1 MAKDKDRRREEKVL
15 EADIAPIADSG
26 PPPMMIAGQ
35 PIGKYIFALGL
46 FCLFLGYIL
55 LAKQFL
61 TAAPLLI
68 IGGLVVIFLGL
79 WNL

>member
-1 MAKDKDRRREEKVL
+1 MAKDKEKKREDAS
-15 EADIAPIADSG
+15 EAPAPGAESG
-26 PPPMMIAGQ
+26 PAPMMIAGQ
-35 PIGKYIFALGL
+35 PVGKYVFSVGL

-55 LAKQFL
+55 LAKQML

>member
-1 MAKDKDRRREEKVL
+1 MAKDRDRKREDQAQAAE
-15 EADIAPIADSG
+15 EPDAG
-26 PPPMMIAGQ
+26 PAPMMIAGQ
-35 PIGKYIFALGL
+35 PVGKYAFSIGL
-46 FCLFLGYIL
+46 LCLFLGYVL
-55 LAKQFL
+55 LAKQML

>member
-1 MAKDKDRRREEKVL
+1 MAKDKDPKSRES
-15 EADIAPIADSG
+15 EAAEQGRDGEASPR
-26 PPPMMIAGQ
+26 MIAGQ
-35 PIGKYIFALGL
+35 PVGKYVFAIGL

-55 LAKQFL
+55 LAKQML

>member
-1 MAKDKDRRREEKVL
+1 MAKDKDRRREDKAS
-15 EADIAPIADSG
+15 EAETTPVEST
-26 PPPMMIAGQ
+26 PMMVSGQ
-35 PIGKYIFALGL
+35 PIGKYVFAVGL